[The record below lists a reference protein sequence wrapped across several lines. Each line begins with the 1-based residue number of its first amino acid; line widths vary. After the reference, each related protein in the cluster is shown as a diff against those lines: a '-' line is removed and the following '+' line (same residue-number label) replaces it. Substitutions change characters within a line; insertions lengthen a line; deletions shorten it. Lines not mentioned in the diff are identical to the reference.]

1 MSFAATLK
9 NIFLHE
15 RYGRADEIPRRLIE
29 QFAELPKLAGM
40 LPYVGWLPNERMFIL
55 DQGGFGKKEQFSIG
69 FAIEIEPQTGATDEM
84 EKILAGLFDSCP
96 AKTGIQISLYGSPDI
111 APRLNEQLDLVTE
124 KSLEGIAKRR
134 NEFYMGGTA
143 KSLFSNRVY
152 LLRNYRCVISI
163 TLPLSP
169 FNEEDID
176 EAINARESVHATLRS
191 AYLGGVDWQPDD
203 LLNFVNDFFDHER
216 VFDAS
221 KRESLTLQYDPD
233 RILREQLS
241 NREIASC
248 VSDEG
253 IRFSKSGGAE
263 TVMQFYSVRNYPKY
277 SRLSMMGS
285 VIGDPYQA
293 ALAMPCPFVI
303 TMGVIIQDHES
314 ARTYAEIKG
323 ARATQNS
330 TSYLAKFQPGL
341 QDKKRDWDSVLHA
354 FDEGKGTL
362 RMYHQIGLLSSK
374 VDASR
379 SEYAVRAV
387 WRARGFDLTRDY
399 YLQTQAFVSSM
410 PMTLG
415 IPLQQDLLAFG
426 RAYTKTT
433 DNAVM
438 TSPLIA
444 EWKGTKTPMI
454 TLFGR
459 RGQIMGF
466 DLFDNT
472 GGNYN
477 FAVAALSG
485 SGKSVFVNEMAYRY
499 RAAGSKV
506 WIIDVGRSYKNLCE
520 LMDGEFIEFADE
532 RQNTLCLNPFSM
544 VRDINNDMEML
555 LPLLAEMAS
564 PREPLNNYCYSALA
578 SAIKTVWAKKQQDST
593 VTDIFELLRSGKLN
607 SESEAD
613 SESQL
618 VHMAVALEPYTKY
631 GVYAS
636 YFEGPATIEFT
647 KDFIVLELEELKSK
661 RDLQAVVMQI
671 IMYRITQEM
680 YLDRSRRKI
689 VIIDEAWDLMGSG
702 SSGHFIE
709 AGYRRARKY
718 GGAFGTITQSVDDYY
733 KTEATKATI
742 NNADWLFL
750 LRQKP
755 ENIDRLG
762 KEGKLTI
769 DEWMKRQLSSVTTDH
784 GYYSEIFVHGPM
796 GSGVGR
802 LLLDPFSMMLFSTR
816 AEDFQ
821 RIKEMR
827 EKNGMSTEQA
837 IEKILT
843 ERGVYGKPIRDLFTS
858 NQQEVELLKRMH
870 QNGLTLEQAIEA
882 MTNEIS

>member
-1 MSFAATLK
+1 MAFATTLK
-9 NIFLHE
+9 QIFFHE
-15 RYGRADEIPRRLIE
+15 RFARPDAMPRDLIE
-29 QFAELPKLAGM
+29 QFTGMPRLAGL
-40 LPYVGWLPNERMFIL
+40 LPYVGWLPDERMFIL
-55 DQGGFGKKEQFSIG
+55 DQGGFGATEQFSTG
-69 FAIEIEPQTGATDEM
+69 FAIEVTPQTGATDEM
-84 EKILAGLFDSCP
+84 ERILSSLFVSCP
-96 AKTGIQISLYGSPDI
+96 KDTGIQITLYACPDI
-111 APRLNEQLDLVTE
+111 SQILQTQSALVKETE
-124 KSLEGIAKRR
+124 LAGIALRR
-134 NEFYMGGTA
+134 NKYYHGGTGT
-143 KSLFSNRVY
+143 SLLSNTTY
-152 LLRNYRCVISI
+152 LLRNFRCVISVA
-163 TLPLSP
+163 LPLSP
-169 FNEEDID
+169 FEATEIE
-176 EAINARESVHATLRS
+176 EAIRTRESFRATLRS
-191 AYLGGVDWQPDD
+191 AYLDGFDWTPDH
-203 LLNFVNDFFDHER
+203 LLDFAGDFFDHER

-221 KRESLTLQYDPD
+221 AENRARLTRDYDPN

-253 IRFSKSGGAE
+253 IRFCKSGGKQ
-263 TVMQFYSVRNYPKY
+263 TVMQLFSVRDYPKF
-277 SRLSMMGS
+277 SRLNQMGNL
-285 VIGDPYQA
+285 IGDPYQL
-293 ALAMPCPFVI
+293 ALAMPCPFLI
-303 TMGVIIQDHES
+303 TMGAIVQDHEA
-314 ARTYAEIKG
+314 ARTYAQLKS
-323 ARATQNS
+323 ARATQNAA
-330 TSYLAKFQPGL
+330 SYMARFQPDL
-341 QDKKRDWDSVLHA
+341 QDRKHDWDMVTKS
-354 FDEGKGTL
+354 FDEGKTTL
-362 RMYHQIGLLSSK
+362 RMYHQICLISPVSE
-374 VDASR
+374 ASR
-379 SEYAVRAV
+379 AEHSIRAI
-387 WRARGFDLTRDY
+387 WRARGFDITRDY
-399 YLQTQAFVSSM
+399 YLQHQAFGSSL

-415 IPLQQDLLAFG
+415 RPMQKDLLAFG
-426 RAYTKTT
+426 RAYTKTL
-433 DNAVM
+433 DNVVM
-438 TSPLIA
+438 TSPLLA
-444 EWKGTKTPMI
+444 EWKGTRTPMV

-459 RGQIMGF
+459 RGQLMGF

-532 RQNTLCLNPFSM
+532 QENILCLNPFSM
-544 VRDINNDMEML
+544 VRDINSDMEML

-564 PREPLNNYCYSALA
+564 PREPLNNFCYTALS
-578 SAIKTVWAKKQQDST
+578 SAIKQTWEIKGSSAT
-593 VTDIFELLRSGKLN
+593 ITDIYELLLTGKIHESGDM
-607 SESEAD
+607 ESEL
-613 SESQL
+613 Q
-618 VHMAVALEPYTKY
+618 HMAVALEPFTKY

-636 YFEGPATIEFT
+636 YFEGRANIEFT
-647 KDFIVLELEELKSK
+647 RDFIVLELEELKSK

-769 DEWMKRQLSSVTTDH
+769 DEWMKRQLSSITTDH
-784 GYYSEIFVHGPM
+784 GNYSEIFVHSPM
-796 GSGVGR
+796 GSGIGR

-816 AEDFQ
+816 AEDFE
-821 RIKEMR
+821 RIKRMRAEM
-827 EKNGMSTEQA
+827 GMTAEQA
-837 IEKILT
+837 IEVLLDEKMKNDRRKGS
-843 ERGVYGKPIRDLFTS
+843 RGDRRKS
-858 NQQEVELLKRMH
+858 N
-870 QNGLTLEQAIEA
+870 
-882 MTNEIS
+882 